1 MTFNPIKCEF
11 LRITNKIN
19 IIPFTYHIDNS
30 TIREVTHAKYLGIVI
45 DQHLNWNE
53 HTKQAASKATR
64 INAFLHRNLY
74 QCPPTIKCNM
84 YKAMVRPIMEYASS
98 VWDPHT
104 CVNINQLEAVQR
116 SATRMCYKDFS
127 RFSSVST
134 MLTDLNLPTLQSR
147 RKKLKLQ
154 MLYKIIHRLA
164 DIPDDCL
171 TPVPSFLRSGYF
183 NQLNTR
189 VDSFIFSFFPSVIKL
204 WNNLPQNIVNAP
216 TYTEFCNDLDTF
228 IITPVHY
235 MIPAQYTI

>member
-1 MTFNPIKCEF
+1 
-11 LRITNKIN
+11 
-19 IIPFTYHIDNS
+19 
-30 TIREVTHAKYLGIVI
+30 
-45 DQHLNWNE
+45 
-53 HTKQAASKATR
+53 
-64 INAFLHRNLY
+64 
-74 QCPPTIKCNM
+74 
-84 YKAMVRPIMEYASS
+84 MVRPIMEYASS

-116 SATRMCYKDFS
+116 SAARMCYKDFS

-134 MLTDLNLPTLQSR
+134 MLTDLDLPTLQSR

-154 MLYKIIHRLA
+154 MLYKIIHCLA

-171 TPVPSFLRSGYF
+171 TPVPSFLCSGYF

-189 VDSFIFSFFPSVIKL
+189 VDSFKFSFFPSVIKL
-204 WNNLPQNIVNAP
+204 WNNLPQNIANAP

-235 MIPAQYTI
+235 NHT